1 MERRKLI
8 LCRHLFRLGTIET
21 PINEDDLQGP
31 KRKMME
37 ERIPL
42 GRFGRPEDI
51 AEPVCFMASDMAKYS
66 RPNWAPRSIAVH
78 QLIRP
83 ISSTQSPVLPCSL
96 MVVRLS
102 ACNDILSDIA

>member
-1 MERRKLI
+1 MASGGLSDEKI
-8 LCRHLFRLGTIET
+8 WADMSHMKGTIET

-66 RPNWAPRSIAVH
+66 KRSTSCYDPGASAHKCLPFSHRSILA
-78 QLIRP
+78 R
-83 ISSTQSPVLPCSL
+83 
-96 MVVRLS
+96 
-102 ACNDILSDIA
+102 